1 MTLLINS
8 YSFIALGG
16 LILLGIVFLTW
27 NFVGP
32 KTTLFTGVVTAI
44 LLVYFQS
51 LTYTT
56 ENTFSRTEDFNNVL
70 TSGNPVLL
78 ELYSNF

>member
-8 YSFIALGG
+8 YSFIAVGA
-16 LILLGIVFLTW
+16 LILLGIAFLTW

-32 KTTLFTGVVTAI
+32 KTALFAVVVTAI
-44 LLVYFQS
+44 FLVYFQAM
-51 LTYTT
+51 TFTT
-56 ENTFSRTEDFNNVL
+56 ENTFSGTEDFNNVL
-70 TSGNPVLL
+70 TSGKPVLL